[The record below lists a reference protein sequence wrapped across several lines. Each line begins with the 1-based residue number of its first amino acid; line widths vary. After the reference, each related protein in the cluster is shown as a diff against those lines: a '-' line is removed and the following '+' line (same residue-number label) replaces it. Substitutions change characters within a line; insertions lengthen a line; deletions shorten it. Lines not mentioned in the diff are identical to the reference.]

1 MFEGGKTPWL
11 PPAEL
16 YAMGFSQLLY
26 PSYVL
31 LRMAFAIDRALV
43 ELRGFADGKCP
54 LPGFADYDAA
64 RMIFQDAVRL
74 SWWQAFEDRLFPTG
88 PAAFPSVFVFLG
100 ASLEIRSAGAGN
112 LNCCAFCV
120 CKRF

>member
-1 MFEGGKTPWL
+1 MSEGGKTPWL

-16 YAMGFSQLLY
+16 YAMGFSQVLY
-26 PSYVL
+26 PSYVI

-74 SWWQAFEDRLFPTG
+74 PWWQAFEGRLYPDS
-88 PAAFPSVFVFLG
+88 ASV
-100 ASLEIRSAGAGN
+100 RP
-112 LNCCAFCV
+112 
-120 CKRF
+120 